1 MVKLQIIERMSHKP
15 EEYMLITEDVHRIVE
30 ASGIEDGLAVVV
42 TAHTTTGIIVNE
54 ALPCV
59 ESDISDMLERMAPLD
74 ADYAHAHFLPSYGA
88 TGNNS
93 QGHLKSLVCGNSC
106 MFPVIGGKI
115 VCGGAQDIYL
125 VDFDGPQKRKIYV
138 EVMGEPKE
146 SNHKRKGE
154 EK

>member
-1 MVKLQIIERMSHKP
+1 MVKLEIIERMSHKP

-30 ASGIEDGLAVVV
+30 TSGVRDGLAAV
-42 TAHTTTGIIVNE
+42 IVNE
-54 ALPCV
+54 ALHCV
-59 ESDISDMLERMAPLD
+59 EKDISDMLEKMAPLD

-106 MFPVIGGKI
+106 MFPVIDGKI

-125 VDFDGPQKRKIYV
+125 VDFDGPQKRKIYM
-138 EVMGEPKE
+138 EVIGEPK
-146 SNHKRKGE
+146 
-154 EK
+154 